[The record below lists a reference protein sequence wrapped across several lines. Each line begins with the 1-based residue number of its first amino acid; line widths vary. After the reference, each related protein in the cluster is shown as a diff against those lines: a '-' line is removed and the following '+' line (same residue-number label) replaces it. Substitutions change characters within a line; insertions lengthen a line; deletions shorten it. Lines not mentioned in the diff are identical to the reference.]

1 MRCVLISICRSES
14 EATTIQNNIYAV
26 AVFLWQQRQRQQKQ
40 QLVVITIII
49 MCRTWLGELR
59 MRYKLHAC
67 SCSCQFTNSFI
78 NKKTRRKKEEKSRI
92 DEAYCDF
99 HNEYN
104 KSVKLKCLFGQFS
117 SLLPVISLSFCPATS
132 LVIAFASLL
141 RFTFS
146 SDVVIDST
154 TDRKTNGCARC
165 AISEFNSW
173 ISNRQKEM

>member
-26 AVFLWQQRQRQQKQ
+26 ATQFLWQQRQRQQQK

-78 NKKTRRKKEEKSRI
+78 NKKTRRKKEEKSRN

-104 KSVKLKCLFGQFS
+104 KSVKLKCLLGQFS
-117 SLLPVISLSFCPATS
+117 SLLFVISLLLSGHITCYCVRI
-132 LVIAFASLL
+132 VIAVYIFERCCH
-141 RFTFS
+141 RF
-146 SDVVIDST
+146 D
-154 TDRKTNGCARC
+154 
-165 AISEFNSW
+165 
-173 ISNRQKEM
+173 NRSKNKWMRPMRHFRI